1 MAGERRVQRM
11 GMALFG
17 LLLVAV
23 CALAAYVLSSARMV
37 PGWLEGWRADT
48 PAVAPSTPRAATP
61 HIAPSTVTTPA
72 PAPAAPPAPEPAP
85 AQAAAPATLPVLIPV
100 EPEHEPEPPED
111 PEDVLLDAVDR
122 GDLRLGTYGD
132 VTRWHARHRA
142 RVPGAAAALP
152 DHFEHMEVYLVQRA
166 FRIPPGL
173 SGAHAVVFV
182 VQEGAPLPKGDPGHS
197 PVLDMASGACRG
209 AICMLLRE
217 D

>member
-23 CALAAYVLSSARMV
+23 CAMAAYVVSSARTL
-37 PGWLEGWRADT
+37 PGWLEGWRAD
-48 PAVAPSTPRAATP
+48 AQVVAPSTPPAVPTP
-61 HIAPSTVTTPA
+61 IAPPTVTTPA
-72 PAPAAPPAPEPAP
+72 PAPDAPPAPAAPAP

-100 EPEHEPEPPED
+100 EEAAKPQED